1 MSDDVSQ
8 LPVYLDFFVNCI
20 AFANKKHSI
29 AAKKVYITK
38 RVIAPKTMTL

>member
-8 LPVYLDFFVNCI
+8 LSVYPNFFVNCI
-20 AFANKKHSI
+20 AFVDEKHSI

-38 RVIAPKTMTL
+38 RVIPPKTMTL